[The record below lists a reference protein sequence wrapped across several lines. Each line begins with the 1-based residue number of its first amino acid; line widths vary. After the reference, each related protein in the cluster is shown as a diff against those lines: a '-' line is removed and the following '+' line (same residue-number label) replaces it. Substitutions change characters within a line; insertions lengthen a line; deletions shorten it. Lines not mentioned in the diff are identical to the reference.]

1 MKNSLFENLSFLT
14 HGKVYNPFQP
24 SPQTFSARSFLNS
37 TMSCDV
43 TDRYSP
49 ALSQTSRGQR
59 IKRER
64 LGTRLVVDKKYVPAD
79 ILAVLK
85 QELVVLSAWDPIGS
99 LACVVCGK
107 DDHLA
112 HL

>member
-1 MKNSLFENLSFLT
+1 MKNWLFENLSFLT

-24 SPQTFSARSFLNS
+24 SPQAFSARSFLDS
-37 TMSCDV
+37 TMGCDV
-43 TDRYSP
+43 RYWP
-49 ALSQTSRGQR
+49 ALSHTSHGQR

-85 QELVVLSAWDPIGS
+85 REPVVLPAWDPMAWVPL
-99 LACVVCGK
+99 LA
-107 DDHLA
+107 
-112 HL
+112 

>member
-1 MKNSLFENLSFLT
+1 M
-14 HGKVYNPFQP
+14 GCY
-24 SPQTFSARSFLNS
+24 
-37 TMSCDV
+37 V
-43 TDRYSP
+43 TVRYSP
-49 ALSQTSRGQR
+49 ALSHTSRGQR

-85 QELVVLSAWDPIGS
+85 KELVVLPSWDPIGS

>member
-1 MKNSLFENLSFLT
+1 M
-14 HGKVYNPFQP
+14 
-24 SPQTFSARSFLNS
+24 
-37 TMSCDV
+37 
-43 TDRYSP
+43 
-49 ALSQTSRGQR
+49 
-59 IKRER
+59 
-64 LGTRLVVDKKYVPAD
+64 DKKYVPAD

-85 QELVVLSAWDPIGS
+85 KELVVLPAWDAIGS